1 MRAPSED
8 SPSMV
13 AYLRDRISK
22 LEGAK
27 AAEALAAAEFETS
40 ILRERVHE
48 LELQLA
54 FSQQEA
60 ARLEAELAG
69 RNPT

>member
-1 MRAPSED
+1 
-8 SPSMV
+8 MV
-13 AYLRDRISK
+13 AFLRAK
-22 LEGAK
+22 LTELQQTK